1 VCGIYGKIARSGGL
15 SISDCIAATHL
26 LEHRG
31 PDGYGF
37 EYGDLGSGTRTLCHN
52 RTPDGVER
60 ESGGYFLGHR
70 RLSIVDLSEGAFQP
84 MESACGRYSVVF
96 NGEIYNYVE
105 LWDELKAA
113 GCTFKTDHSDT
124 EVILNAYD
132 TWGVECLQ
140 KFRGMFAFA
149 LLDRAQQKLF
159 VARDRIGKKSVYFEL
174 TEESFTFASELP
186 SIVRFGGPRDVD
198 VYALNLYLE
207 LGYVPHP
214 YSIYRGISKLPPA
227 TYAMFDIRSHRVEL
241 KEYWDPLSDIDESL
255 DAGETRK
262 RTKALLA
269 DAVRY
274 RLRADVSVG
283 AFISGGTDSTLIV
296 KNISELSKQKLD
308 IYGADF
314 PDTDRSERQ
323 YIEAAAARYRQN
335 LKLSSIDLSHVG
347 NIEAIVKVFDEPFDG
362 ASSIALFDLF
372 REAAKDH
379 KIIVTGDGGDEMF
392 AGYTRYETFP
402 RKDRLV
408 RWLRRARLPA
418 LVLGMLGRLGILP
431 GRLESLAHDLAGDTY
446 TNFSGLNTSKP
457 FTSMLKREHRRAISD
472 GAVFKPIVERIR
484 EKRLPLVKALQY
496 FELKTILPGRM
507 LYKVDRFSM
516 AYSVEARA
524 PFLDH
529 ELAQFAFTIPDRIN
543 IRGKVTKA
551 VLKEIL
557 AEDFDAAFV
566 HRTKQGFGNPLS
578 LWFRD
583 ADPASVFGILLDRQS
598 RIFAFLDYQATHS
611 FLPQLKSGYRGAG
624 EKAIWRVLVLAH
636 FLEANRSW
644 LRTPA

>member
-1 VCGIYGKIARSGGL
+1 LNVGS
-15 SISDCIAATHL
+15 CIAATHL

-37 EYGDLGSGTRTLCHN
+37 EYGDLASGRRTICHN
-52 RTPDGVER
+52 QTPDDVDR
-60 ESGGYFLGHR
+60 EPVGYFLGHR

-113 GCTFKTDHSDT
+113 GCTFRTDHSDT
-124 EVILNAYD
+124 EVILNAYA

-140 KFRGMFAFA
+140 KFTGMFAFA
-149 LLDRAQQKLF
+149 LLDHVEQKLF
-159 VARDRIGKKSVYFEL
+159 VARDRIGEKSVYFEL
-174 TEESFTFASELP
+174 TDESFTFASELP
-186 SIVRFGGPRDVD
+186 SIVQFGGPRDVD

-207 LGYVPHP
+207 LGYVPYPH
-214 YSIYRGISKLPPA
+214 SIYQGISKLPPA
-227 TYAMFDIRSHRVEL
+227 TYALFDIRSHTVEL
-241 KEYWDPLSDIDESL
+241 KEYWDVLGDIDEGL
-255 DAGETRK
+255 DADEARR
-262 RTKALLA
+262 RTKAQLA

-296 KNISELSKQKLD
+296 KNISELSEQKID

-314 PDTDRSERQ
+314 PNTNRSERQ
-323 YIEAAAARYRQN
+323 YIEAAATRYRQN
-335 LKLSSIDLSHVG
+335 LKLSAIDLSHVG
-347 NIEAIVKVFDEPFDG
+347 NIESVVKVFDEPFDG
-362 ASSIALFDLF
+362 TSSIALFELF

-418 LVLGMLGRLGILP
+418 VMLGILGRLRILP
-431 GRLESLAHDLAGDTY
+431 GRLESLTHYLAGDTY
-446 TNFSGLNTSKP
+446 THFTGLSAGKP
-457 FTSMLKREHRRAISD
+457 FTSMLKREHRRAGISD
-472 GAVFKPIVERIR
+472 GAVFKKIVERIR
-484 EKRLPLVKALQY
+484 EKRLPIVKALQY

-529 ELAQFAFTIPDRIN
+529 GLAEFAFTIPDRIN
-543 IRGKVTKA
+543 IRGATTKA

-557 AEDFDAAFV
+557 AEDFDNAFV
-566 HRTKQGFGNPLS
+566 HRPKQGFGNPLS
-578 LWFRD
+578 SWFRD
-583 ADPASVFGILLDRQS
+583 ADPASVFGILLDPRSQVFS
-598 RIFAFLDYQATHS
+598 FLDYEATHA
-611 FLPQLKSGYRGAG
+611 FLPQLRNGYRGTG

-644 LRTPA
+644 LRMPA

>member
-1 VCGIYGKIARSGGL
+1 MSV
-15 SISDCIAATHL
+15 SDCVAATHL

-37 EYGDLGSGTRTLCHN
+37 EYGDIRSGARILCHN

-60 ESGGYFLGHR
+60 ESGSYFLGHR

-84 MESACGRYSVVF
+84 MESSCGRYSVVF

-105 LWDELKAA
+105 LWEELKAA
-113 GCTFKTDHSDT
+113 GCTFRTDHSDT

-132 TWGVECLQ
+132 TWGVECLR

-149 LLDRAQQKLF
+149 LLDRVEQKLF

-174 TEESFTFASELP
+174 TDESFTFASELP
-186 SIVRFGGPRDVD
+186 PIVRFNAPRDID
-198 VYALNLYLE
+198 VQALNLYLE

-214 YSIYRGISKLPPA
+214 HSIYQGISKLPPA
-227 TYAMFDIRSHRVEL
+227 TYAMFDIRSHTLEL
-241 KEYWDPLSDIDESL
+241 KEYWDPLTDIDENL
-255 DAGETRK
+255 DAAEARK

-269 DAVRY
+269 DAVRL
-274 RLRADVSVG
+274 RLRADVSMG
-283 AFISGGTDSTLIV
+283 AFISGGTDSTLVV

-314 PDTDRSERQ
+314 PKTDRSERQ

-362 ASSIALFDLF
+362 ASSIAVFDLF
-372 REAAKDH
+372 KEAAKDH

-392 AGYTRYETFP
+392 AGYTRYETYP

-418 LVLGMLGRLGILP
+418 VVLGILRRFDLLP
-431 GRLESLAHDLAGDTY
+431 ERLESLAQDLAGDTY
-446 TNFSGLNTSKP
+446 TNYTGLNRSKP

-472 GAVFKPIVERIR
+472 GAVFKRIVERIS
-484 EKRLPLVKALQY
+484 EKRLPPVKALQY
-496 FELKTILPGRM
+496 FEMKTILPGRM

-524 PFLDH
+524 PLLDH
-529 ELAQFAFTIPDRIN
+529 ELAEFAFTIPDWIN

-557 AEDFDAAFV
+557 AEDFDDAFV

-583 ADPASVFGILLDRQS
+583 ADRASVFGILLDPHS
-598 RIFAFLDYQATHS
+598 RIFDFLDFEATHK
-611 FLPQLKSGYRGAG
+611 FLPQLRNGYRGSG
-624 EKAIWRVLVLAH
+624 EKDIWRVLVLAH
-636 FLEANRSW
+636 FLEANRTW
-644 LRTPA
+644 LRSPA

>member
-1 VCGIYGKIARSGGL
+1 VCGIYGKLARSGGL
-15 SISDCIAATHL
+15 SISECIAATNL
-26 LEHRG
+26 LKHRG

-37 EYGDLGSGTRTLCHN
+37 EYGDLGLGTRTLCHN
-52 RTPDGVER
+52 RTPDGIER
-60 ESGGYFLGHR
+60 ESGAYFLGHR

-84 MESACGRYSVVF
+84 MESACGRYSIVF

-113 GCTFKTDHSDT
+113 GCKFNTDHSDT

-132 TWGVECLQ
+132 KWGVACLQ
-140 KFRGMFAFA
+140 RFRGMFAFA
-149 LLDRAQQKLF
+149 LLDRVEQKLF

-174 TEESFTFASELP
+174 TNESFTFASELP
-186 SIVRFGGPRDVD
+186 PIVRFGGPRDVD
-198 VYALNLYLE
+198 VQALNLYLE

-214 YSIYRGISKLPPA
+214 HSIFQGISKLPPA
-227 TYAMFDIRSHRVEL
+227 TYALFDIRTHTVEL
-241 KEYWDPLSDIDESL
+241 KEYWDPLTEIDESL
-255 DAGETRK
+255 DASEARK

-269 DAVRY
+269 EAVRL
-274 RLRADVSVG
+274 RLRADVSAG
-283 AFISGGTDSTLIV
+283 AFISGGTDSTLVV
-296 KNISELSKQKLD
+296 KNISEQSQQKLD

-314 PDTDRSERQ
+314 PDTNRSERQ
-323 YIEAAAARYRQN
+323 YIEAAATRYRQN

-347 NIEAIVKVFDEPFDG
+347 HIEAIVKVFDEPFDG

-372 REAAKDH
+372 KVAAKDH
-379 KIIVTGDGGDEMF
+379 KIIVTGDGGDELF
-392 AGYTRYETFP
+392 AGYTRYETYP
-402 RKDRLV
+402 KKERLV
-408 RWLRRARLPA
+408 RWLRHARLPGV
-418 LVLGMLGRLGILP
+418 VLGILGRLGVLP
-431 GRLESLAHDLAGDTY
+431 ARLKSLAQELAGDTF
-446 TNFSGLNTSKP
+446 TNFSGLNRSKP
-457 FTSMLKREHRRAISD
+457 FTSMLKREHRRVISD
-472 GAVFKPIVERIR
+472 GAVFKKIVERIR
-484 EKRLPLVKALQY
+484 EKRLPLIKALQY

-524 PFLDH
+524 PLLDH
-529 ELAQFAFTIPDRIN
+529 ELAEFAFTIPDRIN

-557 AEDFDAAFV
+557 AEDFDDAFV

-583 ADPASVFGILLDRQS
+583 ADPSSVFGILLDRKS
-598 RIFAFLDYQATHS
+598 RIFAFLDYEATHN
-611 FLPQLKSGYRGAG
+611 FFPQLKNAYRGSG
-624 EKAIWRVLVLAH
+624 EKEIWRVLVLAH

>member
-37 EYGDLGSGTRTLCHN
+37 EYGSLANGTRTLCHN
-52 RTPDGVER
+52 RTPDGIER
-60 ESGGYFLGHR
+60 ESGDYFLGHR

-84 MESACGRYSVVF
+84 MESSCGRYSIVF

-113 GCTFKTDHSDT
+113 GCTFRTDHSDT

-132 TWGVECLQ
+132 KWGVACLQ

-149 LLDRAQQKLF
+149 LLDRVEQKLF
-159 VARDRIGKKSVYFEL
+159 VARDRIGKKSLYFEF
-174 TEESFTFASELP
+174 TDQSFTFTSELP
-186 SIVRFGGPRDVD
+186 SIVRFGGPRDLD
-198 VYALNLYLE
+198 TYALNLYLE

-214 YSIYRGISKLPPA
+214 HSIYQGISKLPPA
-227 TYAMFDIRSHRVEL
+227 TYAMLDIRSNRLEL
-241 KEYWDPLSDIDESL
+241 KEYWDPLTEIDESL
-255 DAGETRK
+255 DANEARK

-296 KNISELSKQKLD
+296 KNISEQSQQKLD

-323 YIEAAAARYRQN
+323 YIEAAAARYKQN
-335 LKLSSIDLSHVG
+335 LRLSSIDLSHVG

-362 ASSIALFDLF
+362 ASSIAVFDLF
-372 REAAKDH
+372 KEAAKNH

-392 AGYTRYETFP
+392 AGYTRYETYP
-402 RKDRLV
+402 KTDRLV
-408 RWLRRARLPA
+408 RWLRRARVPA
-418 LVLGMLGRLGILP
+418 MVLGALRRLRLLP

-446 TNFSGLNTSKP
+446 TNFSGLNRSKP
-457 FTSMLKREHRRAISD
+457 FTSMLKREQRRDISD
-472 GAVFKPIVERIR
+472 GAVFRKVVERIR
-484 EKRLPLVKALQY
+484 DKRLPIVKALQY
-496 FELKTILPGRM
+496 FEMKTILPGRM

-524 PFLDH
+524 PLLDH
-529 ELAQFAFTIPDRIN
+529 VLAEFAFTIPDRVN

-551 VLKEIL
+551 VLKDIL
-557 AEDFDAAFV
+557 AEDFDDAFV

-583 ADPASVFGILLDRQS
+583 ADPASVFGILLDPKS
-598 RIFAFLDYQATHS
+598 RVFDFLDYEATHA
-611 FLPQLKSGYRGAG
+611 FLPQLKNGYRGTG
-624 EKAIWRVLVLAH
+624 EKKIWRVLVLAH

-644 LRTPA
+644 LRKAA